1 MSEAVSTNLPRF
13 DVPSAMPGLSALQS
27 LRFDTSE
34 VEAVPVLQGADPDAA
49 TGSDAPGR
57 ADQEQQT
64 EPDVE
69 TDASAAAL
77 ETTLLALSETIDRI
91 EREAG
96 EQVVT
101 AVQSIAAK
109 LFPQLSELFMVE
121 EIGCHLP
128 QLIPVSSAS
137 VVIHTPPSLME
148 KLRHVI
154 DGTSTLSSRCTL
166 VPAESSVTGRVD
178 ISWQTGGLNFDFNG
192 LLDACLA
199 KLGPAQ
205 TKYGS
210 VE

>member
-27 LRFDTSE
+27 LRFDTSD
-34 VEAVPVLQGADPDAA
+34 VEAVLQGADSDAP
-49 TGSDAPGR
+49 TGSDASGR
-57 ADQEQQT
+57 ADQEQHI

-91 EREAG
+91 EHEAG

-101 AVQSIAAK
+101 TVQSIAAK

-121 EIGCHLP
+121 EIGRHLP

-137 VVIHTPPSLME
+137 VVIHTPPSLMG

-166 VPAESSVTGRVD
+166 VPTESSVKGRVD

-199 KLGPAQ
+199 RLGPAQ

-210 VE
+210 TE